1 MVDAPATVQA
11 IAAAQLKV
19 QELEKTIPKSSDY
32 AGPTKWSLFLVLPV
46 AVKYPLSP
54 MLQSH
59 LMKMGGST
67 IDILPK
73 LRIYLHLDR

>member
-19 QELEKTIPKSSDY
+19 QELEKTILKSSDY
-32 AGPTKWSLFLVLPV
+32 AGPTKWSLPLVLPV
-46 AVKYPLSP
+46 AVKYPLFP